1 MANAPKPTAKK
12 ESSYASNLSSN
23 LFALF
28 VILMCIIIGVCL
40 FLFLLGRPGNFVIE
54 DAIAKTNSSISL
66 SFYHDDTTHILP
78 KVGNYGGMAYKG
90 GFIVPILIGMFLM
103 VFVFSVERLIVI
115 GKATGK
121 GNLNSFIKK
130 IQGFLSAGN
139 ISAASK
145 ECDKQE
151 GSVANVIKSA
161 LKKYSEVEADMSLNV
176 EQSVVAIQKD
186 IEEATSL
193 EMPMLEQN
201 LTIIAT
207 LVTVGTL
214 MGLLGTVIGMIRAF
228 AGLAN
233 SGAPDQ
239 AALATGISEA
249 LVNTATGIST
259 SALAIIMYNVLTS
272 KIDKL
277 TYAIDE
283 AGFSIVQTY
292 ASTHK

>member
-1 MANAPKPTAKK
+1 MANAPQPTTVKK
-12 ESSYASNLSSN
+12 ESSTASN
-23 LFALF
+23 LFATLVIPICILIGITLF
-28 VILMCIIIGVCL
+28 IFV
-40 FLFLLGRPGNFVIE
+40 LGKPSNFNIPE
-54 DAIAKTNSSISL
+54 DVAKANSSVSL
-66 SFYHDDTTHILP
+66 AFYDGDTHTYLP
-78 KVGNYGGMAYKG
+78 HPGNYGGMAYKG
-90 GFIVPILIGMFLM
+90 GFIVPILMGMLLM
-103 VFVFSVERLIVI
+103 VFVFSIERLIVI

-121 GNLNSFIKK
+121 GSLDAFVKR
-130 IQGFLSAGN
+130 IQSLLGSGN
-139 ISAASK
+139 ISAAVA

-151 GSVANVIKSA
+151 GSVANVIKSG
-161 LKKYSEVEADMSLNV
+161 LKKYSEMETEVNMDTDQKCL
-176 EQSVVAIQKD
+176 AIQKD

-207 LVTVGTL
+207 LVSVGTL
-214 MGLLGTVIGMIRAF
+214 MGLLGTVTGMIKAF
-228 AGLAN
+228 GGLAN

-249 LVNTATGIST
+249 LINTATGIGTST
-259 SALAIIMYNVLTS
+259 LAIIMYNILTS

-283 AGFSIVQTY
+283 AGFSIIQTY

>member
-1 MANAPKPTAKK
+1 MANAPKPTTVKK
-12 ESSYASNLSSN
+12 ESSSASN
-23 LFALF
+23 LFATL
-28 VILMCIIIGVCL
+28 VIPICIIIGVLL
-40 FLFLLGRPGNFVIE
+40 FKFVLGAPEHFIDNNPE
-54 DAIAKTNSSISL
+54 N
-66 SFYHDDTTHILP
+66 LP
-78 KVGNYGGMAYKG
+78 KTGDYFGMAYKG
-90 GFIVPILIGMFLM
+90 GFIVPILIGLLLM
-103 VFVFSVERLIVI
+103 VIVFSVERFIVI
-115 GKATGK
+115 GKASGK
-121 GNLNSFIKK
+121 GNLDTFVRKVQSN
-130 IQGFLSAGN
+130 LSTNN
-139 ISAASK
+139 IEAAMA
-145 ECDKQE
+145 ECDKQQ
-151 GSVANVIKSA
+151 GSVANVIKSG
-161 LKKYSEVEADMSLNV
+161 LKKYREVEADTNLDV

-201 LTIIAT
+201 LTVIAT
-207 LVTVGTL
+207 LVSIGTL
-214 MGLLGTVIGMIRAF
+214 MGLLGTVTGMIRAF

-259 SALAIIMYNVLTS
+259 STLAIIMYNIFTS